1 MMTNNSGKFV
11 STVSEKETETT
22 IEEMTAV
29 IPAAPCATVMDRIE
43 EYFGR
48 YWWAWLIALV
58 IILKSK

>member
-1 MMTNNSGKFV
+1 MMTNKSGKFV

-22 IEEMTAV
+22 IEEMTTL
-29 IPAAPCATVMDRIE
+29 IPAAPGATVMERVE

-48 YWWAWLIALV
+48 YWWVWIIALV

>member
-1 MMTNNSGKFV
+1 MTNNSGKFV
-11 STVSEKETETT
+11 STVSTKETETT
-22 IEEMTAV
+22 VQEMTSV
-29 IPAAPCATVMDRIE
+29 IPAAPGSTVMDRIE

>member
-1 MMTNNSGKFV
+1 MMTNNSGKFI

-29 IPAAPCATVMDRIE
+29 IPATPGSTVMERIE

-48 YWWAWLIALV
+48 YWWIWIIALV

>member
-1 MMTNNSGKFV
+1 MTNNSGKFV
-11 STVSEKETETT
+11 STVSAKETETT
-22 IEEMTAV
+22 VQEMTSV
-29 IPAAPCATVMDRIE
+29 IPAAPGSTVMDRVE

>member
-11 STVSEKETETT
+11 STVSEKTVETT
-22 IEEMTAV
+22 VEEMSAV
-29 IPAAPCATVMDRIE
+29 IPAAPGSAVMERVE

-48 YWWAWLIALV
+48 YWWAWIIALV

>member
-29 IPAAPCATVMDRIE
+29 IPAAPDATVMERVE

-48 YWWAWLIALV
+48 YWWAWIIALV